1 MNTAELI
8 SQALN
13 ADSNEYKR
21 LVEESTRLL
30 SSEKGRIGSL
40 TVEGRLVKME
50 PSGEAVVVGDLHG
63 DLQSLTHILKRS
75 NFLEKAST
83 NTGVFLIFLGDYVDR
98 GPNSPE
104 VLYVVLKLK
113 QLFPTNIVLL
123 RGNHEG
129 PDDLMPYPHD
139 LPQELNSRF
148 ASEGASIYRDVR
160 KLFPYLHNAVIVR
173 GLCVMVHGG
182 VPSHA
187 TSIEDLKF
195 AHLKHP
201 KESHLEEMLWSDPID
216 SEKGTTASPRGAG
229 RLFGEDITKQFLEA
243 LNVRFL
249 IRGHE
254 PAQNGYSVSH
264 GGKILTLFSRKG
276 SPYFN
281 SSAAYLLLNLSS
293 TPKSANELGPSLHKF

>member
-1 MNTAELI
+1 MNTTELT
-8 SQALN
+8 SQALKV
-13 ADSNEYKR
+13 DSDEYENLIEK
-21 LVEESTRLL
+21 STRLL
-30 SSEKGRIGSL
+30 ASEKGRIGNL
-40 TVEGRLVKME
+40 TVEGRLVKIE
-50 PSGEAVVVGDLHG
+50 PSGEAIVVGDLHG
-63 DLQSLTHILKRS
+63 DLQSLTHILKNS
-75 NFLEKAST
+75 NFLEKASK
-83 NTGVFLIFLGDYVDR
+83 NTRTFLIFLGDYVDR

-113 QLFPTNIVLL
+113 QLFPTKIVLL

-148 ASEGASIYRDVR
+148 ATEGASIYRDVR
-160 KLFPYLHNAVIVR
+160 KLFPHLYNAVIVR
-173 GLCVMVHGG
+173 GLCVMIHGG
-182 VPSHA
+182 VPSHM

-195 AHLKHP
+195 AHLEHP

-216 SEKGTTASPRGAG
+216 SKKGISASPRGAG
-229 RLFGEDITKQFLEA
+229 RLFGEDITKQFLQA

-254 PAQNGYSVSH
+254 PAHNGYSINH

-281 SSAAYLLLNLSS
+281 SSAAYLLLDLSS
-293 TPKSANELGPSLHKF
+293 TPKSAHELGPSIHKF